1 MPNGAELE
9 EKTFEV
15 KEKQQ
20 VALSLQLEE
29 EFAVLIRMTDNISSE
44 KVAAIISL
52 CQHNHSLFLEMMHQ
66 QNLLLL
72 ERLD

>member
-1 MPNGAELE
+1 MVLSLR
-9 EKTFEV
+9 KKIFEV
-15 KEKQQ
+15 KEEQQ

-29 EFAVLIRMTDNISSE
+29 EFAASIRMTDNISSE

-52 CQHNHSLFLEMMHQ
+52 CSHNHSLSLEMMHQ